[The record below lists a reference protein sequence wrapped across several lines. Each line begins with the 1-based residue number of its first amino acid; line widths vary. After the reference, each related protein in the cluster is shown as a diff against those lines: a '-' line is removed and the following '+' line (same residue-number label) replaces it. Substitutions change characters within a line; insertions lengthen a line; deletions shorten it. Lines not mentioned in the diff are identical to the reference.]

1 MEIFDY
7 RGVQVQL
14 IAKAIKHCYLRVK
27 PDGLI
32 MLTHNKWVKQSAVLE
47 LIDKNWGLIESKLAK
62 LLKPNDL
69 SLGSDIYFLGE
80 CYKLNIILDKKI
92 KVEVIDNYVNIFTP
106 KDEFEIKIKILNAWY
121 LQQSN
126 LSLTKQYE
134 KYLDNISHWKI
145 TPPPLL
151 RVRTMK
157 RRWGSYNK
165 TTNTVTLNTN
175 LVKVST
181 DIIDYIIAHELCH
194 ILHFNHS
201 SAFYDELTRLHPTW
215 KKQKLEL
222 DFLSSKI

>member
-1 MEIFDY
+1 MEIFEY
-7 RGVQVQL
+7 RGMQVQL
-14 IAKAIKHCYLRVK
+14 IAKTIKHCYLRIK

-32 MLTHNKWVKQSAVLE
+32 MLTHNKWVKKSAALE
-47 LIDKNWGLIESKLAK
+47 LIDKNWSLIESKLAK
-62 LLKPNDL
+62 LSKPNDL
-69 SLGSDIYFLGE
+69 SLGNEIYFLGE

-92 KVEVIDNYVNIFTP
+92 KIEVIDNCVHLFTP

-121 LQQSN
+121 LQQSKPI
-126 LSLTKQYE
+126 LTKQYE
-134 KYLDNISHWKI
+134 TYLNNISHWKI
-145 TPPPLL
+145 IPPMI
-151 RVRTMK
+151 RFRTMK

-175 LVKVST
+175 LVKVNT

-194 ILHFNHS
+194 IRHFNHS

-215 KKQKLEL
+215 REQKLEL